1 MILVIYII
9 MKRQVINTLRNACSS
24 SLHRDKKMH
33 IAHWWSPTDTW
44 KQYRASIIMLLYK
57 YFSNISIWT
66 LMGSLSLT
74 VGKFKKQI
82 FLQKLIFV
90 LILHYIASYRVG
102 QKRGILLLSIFLPII
117 NQFSKFFHWHTLRTI
132 YNNVII
138 TYPTTP

>member
-1 MILVIYII
+1 
-9 MKRQVINTLRNACSS
+9 
-24 SLHRDKKMH
+24 
-33 IAHWWSPTDTW
+33 
-44 KQYRASIIMLLYK
+44 
-57 YFSNISIWT
+57 
-66 LMGSLSLT
+66 MGSLSLT